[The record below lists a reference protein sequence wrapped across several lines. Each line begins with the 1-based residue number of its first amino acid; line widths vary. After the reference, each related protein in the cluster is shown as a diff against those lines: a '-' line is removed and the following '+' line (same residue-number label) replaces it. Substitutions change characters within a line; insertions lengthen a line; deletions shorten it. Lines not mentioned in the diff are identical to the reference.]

1 MQAQTRSGQLRLAG
15 LLHPF
20 RWGASAPVLSSRELA
35 AQLGLPLGIQA
46 IESAGPLGSSAHQ
59 LSLNQLGA
67 HAIAAW
73 VGTPITIVGAD
84 QPRPCLY
91 LVRGGWLELN
101 TNSSGPGGGGGSGT
115 GSGSVLGCGQRLG
128 PGWLLYLGG
137 GAYRLRCGSSAVVA
151 IGIDPD
157 RLAMQIEQLAA
168 ASIGAEQREQVLRR
182 AMVCGP
188 APRPWG
194 LLVAGMGN
202 LLELYEHLQETDPRL
217 VGMLEL
223 AESLERLLAA
233 LLLAAALGLE
243 ALDLQ
248 PSSAQAA
255 ARDAAFAALLMR
267 IRANLAGPLDLAAL
281 ERYGQKSR
289 RKLQLLFQERLGC
302 TPMQWVRHERLLLA
316 RLRLANPRPN
326 DTVASIARASGYAS
340 ASQFSTDFRREFQS
354 RPSELLRAAR
364 QQGPGLLAAVSPSN
378 RGC

>member
-1 MQAQTRSGQLRLAG
+1 
-15 LLHPF
+15 
-20 RWGASAPVLSSRELA
+20 
-35 AQLGLPLGIQA
+35 
-46 IESAGPLGSSAHQ
+46 
-59 LSLNQLGA
+59 
-67 HAIAAW
+67 
-73 VGTPITIVGAD
+73 
-84 QPRPCLY
+84 
-91 LVRGGWLELN
+91 
-101 TNSSGPGGGGGSGT
+101 
-115 GSGSVLGCGQRLG
+115 
-128 PGWLLYLGG
+128 
-137 GAYRLRCGSSAVVA
+137 
-151 IGIDPD
+151 
-157 RLAMQIEQLAA
+157 
-168 ASIGAEQREQVLRR
+168 
-182 AMVCGP
+182 
-188 APRPWG
+188 
-194 LLVAGMGN
+194 MGN

-248 PSSAQAA
+248 PSSSQAA